1 MHFLVNDNFT
11 EVEVEYSLLPEY
23 WGKGYGSEIAENLL
37 KKVEETKGMQRA
49 TAIIDPNNIASK
61 KIVLK
66 NGFTSCKLYE
76 IDDGS
81 PAEMFSK
88 KVIYKGK
95 NEEHNDNDLKT
106 YLENMKKPWSVL
118 YYRLV
123 WQQLPQVT
131 NCKVLDFG
139 SGLGITA
146 NHLAKNNDVVA
157 IEPDAGMIDMR
168 ICDNNYEQI
177 IGNIE
182 QLKEQDD
189 NSFDVIICHNVFLN
203 MRKNEKKYLEN
214 YVEFLNQM
222 G

>member
-1 MHFLVNDNFT
+1 MINRIYFKKFISEDDFQYFFKLVSNEKVMVMNYGRVFSVEEAKKCYEGLLEKGRKGESFGGFKVFEESTNTFIGLGALLVNDNFT

-95 NEEHNDNDLKT
+95 NN
-106 YLENMKKPWSVL
+106 
-118 YYRLV
+118 
-123 WQQLPQVT
+123 
-131 NCKVLDFG
+131 
-139 SGLGITA
+139 
-146 NHLAKNNDVVA
+146 
-157 IEPDAGMIDMR
+157 
-168 ICDNNYEQI
+168 
-177 IGNIE
+177 
-182 QLKEQDD
+182 
-189 NSFDVIICHNVFLN
+189 
-203 MRKNEKKYLEN
+203 EN
-214 YVEFLNQM
+214 YR
-222 G
+222 